1 MNKIQCLTDKSD
13 YEIYPDFLN
22 FRIDDYWLDE
32 KLEELY
38 PKSNYRGLVPTLD
51 FYLQRE
57 KEKQVVWQR
66 ILPDEKQTTIC
77 PILMCPDDND
87 FSCTLIVAE
96 IKNCGN
102 TIQWKRL
109 GLDQTQEWNAEKAGT
124 KVLWLD
130 KFPELNFDKA
140 EYLQTIETFKRQIE
154 KMTMTKNEKFIYES
168 IIAQVR
174 MGFLPTEWIK
184 ENIIEEIEDNGFDNE
199 ISKEWAFE
207 HIDKERARLI
217 AESKQWKSPTDT
229 ARLIKAFN
237 ELCDTNII
245 ALHNAGYTTSDGNY
259 EAVEVERELR
269 KSKIISDGYC
279 FYHKQ
284 DLSRA
289 IADENP
295 SLYIAFQKVDNSD
308 DEITIGVGKKVV
320 DILKKN
326 DFEVEWDGT
335 ANSKILIPHFKW
347 QLIYNENN
355 RDLSDYKEVVKRM
368 TK

>member
-77 PILMCPDDND
+77 PILMCPDDN
-87 FSCTLIVAE
+87 
-96 IKNCGN
+96 
-102 TIQWKRL
+102 
-109 GLDQTQEWNAEKAGT
+109 
-124 KVLWLD
+124 
-130 KFPELNFDKA
+130 
-140 EYLQTIETFKRQIE
+140 
-154 KMTMTKNEKFIYES
+154 
-168 IIAQVR
+168 
-174 MGFLPTEWIK
+174 
-184 ENIIEEIEDNGFDNE
+184 
-199 ISKEWAFE
+199 
-207 HIDKERARLI
+207 
-217 AESKQWKSPTDT
+217 
-229 ARLIKAFN
+229 
-237 ELCDTNII
+237 
-245 ALHNAGYTTSDGNY
+245 
-259 EAVEVERELR
+259 
-269 KSKIISDGYC
+269 
-279 FYHKQ
+279 
-284 DLSRA
+284 
-289 IADENP
+289 P